1 MIVEIKLENLKIPQ
15 GLLPR
20 VLTGTIPE
28 VVEKYR
34 QMMEDGVEF
43 DPIKVWKKGTEYWI
57 VDGVHRVEAARQA
70 GLTTIKAELVE
81 LTDEKH
87 YRLEAI
93 KANLKHG
100 VALQEAEKKVLAQ
113 ILYEEGMS
121 KDELRKLFGVGE
133 KAITRWLGEKLRE
146 KMAEL
151 KDKGLSQRE
160 IARSLGVNPQTITN
174 WLREREKEQ
183 VLLQSSQMSNFEEI
197 RHLGN
202 ISQSPQPQISP
213 EVIPEP
219 QEEQIYMGD
228 LRREQMP
235 LETAKEVLEEA
246 KKVLRNPAYEFLS
259 WAHLARGLINMR
271 EEWQTYP
278 GFFKI
283 ENLLI
288 KNSSVLMREYESVP
302 EPSPELMSQL
312 TYEKVLEVFN
322 ELGNKKKIFEYIKS
336 IRDLVEN
343 DLIQQGYRVTQLTRD
358 YLWDLIQEHMEN
370 LLEEEE
376 ISKKRE
382 KEKEVKLQDPQELL
396 ESYIEQIKL
405 YFVYI
410 IDKFGWETAERV
422 ADEILVA
429 IAERDI
435 RDWDA
440 WKYLYVERKIRRPY
454 DRKFL
459 NEKIKER
466 EHE

>member
-1 MIVEIKLENLKIPQ
+1 MIVELKLESLKIPQ

-20 VLTGTIPE
+20 VLTGTISE
-28 VVEKYR
+28 VVAKYK
-34 QMMEDGVEF
+34 QMIEDGVEF
-43 DPIKVWKKGTEYWI
+43 DPIKVWKRGTEYWI

-146 KMAEL
+146 KVAEL

-160 IARSLGVNPQTITN
+160 IARELGIDHKTISN
-174 WLREREKEQ
+174 WLKEKEENYDLIQ
-183 VLLQSSQMSNFEEI
+183 NSHLGNFIEIPQM
-197 RHLGN
+197 GN

-246 KKVLRNPAYEFLS
+246 KRILKDPEYEFLS
-259 WAHLARGLINMR
+259 WAHLARLLVSLHEKWKN
-271 EEWQTYP
+271 YP
-278 GFFKI
+278 GYFKI

-288 KNSSVLMREYESVP
+288 KNSSPLMREYESVP
-302 EPSPELMSQL
+302 TPPPEEIEQVS
-312 TYEKVLEVFN
+312 YEKVLEVFN
-322 ELGNKKKIFEYIKS
+322 EIRNKRKIFDHFKS
-336 IRDLVEN
+336 VKEEVASILLQR
-343 DLIQQGYRVTQLTRD
+343 GYRVTLTVKD
-358 YLWDLIQEHMEN
+358 AIHDFVKEHMDR

-376 ISKKRE
+376 ELKKKE
-382 KEKEVKLQDPQELL
+382 KEKEVKLQDPKELL
-396 ESYIEQIKL
+396 EDYIYNIKH
-405 YFVYI
+405 YFVLI
-410 IDKFGWETAERV
+410 IDKFGWDTAEQV

-435 RDWDA
+435 RDWEP
-440 WKYLYVERKIRRPY
+440 WIYLYADRRIRRPY
-454 DRKFL
+454 DRKFP
-459 NEKIKER
+459 R
-466 EHE
+466 EEEEED